1 MYKKIHIHI
10 IILYFYMFI
19 FLIITSYMRYTNI
32 FSDIVLNLAYVCLFT
47 TLLQNNFKAYFTT

>member
-1 MYKKIHIHI
+1 
-10 IILYFYMFI
+10 MFI